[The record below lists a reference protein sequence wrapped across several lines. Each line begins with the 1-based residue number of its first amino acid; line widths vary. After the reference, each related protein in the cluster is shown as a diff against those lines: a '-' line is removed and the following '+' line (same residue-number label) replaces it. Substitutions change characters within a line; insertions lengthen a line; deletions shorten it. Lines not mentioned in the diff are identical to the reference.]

1 MSQDLAATTG
11 TLIIAPQGTTQV
23 EFNAP
28 GVPSAATDL
37 VLMDPPTGHL
47 AQCVVGDF
55 LRLTAHAF
63 EDPATAT
70 VAVNIAHKFWL
81 PGGLPATALC
91 DVWLTVTAV
100 SDQGTHFQ
108 YTVQQ
113 QAGPACRFPAGTPVT
128 NYGQPEQATLRLIG
142 AGADAPQVTIADNG
156 ATPWEATTTRVQVGA
171 LSPDDAGEATTLGVA
186 VGENLDDAASSR
198 TVIDQS
204 GLTLAG
210 TQLRARTGATTTA
223 QLQATGDLRVGADVT
238 DEASTTLHVHP
249 TTQTVTTQ
257 NVTIKGALSQQGE
270 ATFLGAVAVVQD
282 GRISAQVLPG
292 GDVRL
297 GTDITQPEQTAFHYQ
312 AEQNNLLLRASTY
325 LVGNVNIDGDI
336 TTTDGDHV
344 TARLD
349 RTGLFKLGPDVDQ
362 PDGTRLFY
370 DPATQTLAVTAPVR
384 LAGDLQT
391 NGAITVGSDANRLTY
406 FGKDGQVE
414 FGANNPTPDFV
425 YSTSARTV
433 RINVPLTVT
442 ADATLDGTLHVGDQ
456 GGVVFGHD
464 DSVQI
469 NREGLTMRL
478 LPGEQNS
485 IKVLGI
491 GRAAL
496 LNAYQSADSTQHF
509 DLLGYYNSGVPS
521 LHGRVQLGVDN
532 ASGGE
537 TDLYL
542 RLTRYFTGARNVE
555 IRASFVDIESERAQF
570 RGNVNVRGGFEFS
583 GDQGSRTFRLRNLPV
598 NPDGL
603 PQGAVWNDGGT
614 LRIVI

>member
-1 MSQDLAATTG
+1 MEK
-11 TLIIAPQGTTQV
+11 QV
-23 EFNAP
+23 R
-28 GVPSAATDL
+28 PSRETKQRPNL
-37 VLMDPPTGHL
+37 S
-47 AQCVVGDF
+47 
-55 LRLTAHAF
+55 
-63 EDPATAT
+63 
-70 VAVNIAHKFWL
+70 
-81 PGGLPATALC
+81 
-91 DVWLTVTAV
+91 V
-100 SDQGTHFQ
+100 S
-108 YTVQQ
+108 
-113 QAGPACRFPAGTPVT
+113 
-128 NYGQPEQATLRLIG
+128 I
-142 AGADAPQVTIADNG
+142 ADADSEIRAAKRLRYQVFANEMGARLDVREPGIDHDLYDPFCKHLIVRDDNAG
-156 ATPWEATTTRVQVGA
+156 IIVGTYRI
-171 LSPDDAGEATTLGVA
+171 LSPAAARRLGSYYS
-186 VGENLDDAASSR
+186 ESEFD
-198 TVIDQS
+198 
-204 GLTLAG
+204 LTRL
-210 TQLRARTGATTTA
+210 QHLRPSLVEIGRSCVHSDYRTGATITA
-223 QLQATGDLRVGADVT
+223 HLQATGDLRVGADVT
-238 DEASTTLHVHP
+238 DDASTTLHVDP
-249 TTQTVTTQ
+249 ATQTVTTQ

-325 LVGNVNIDGDI
+325 LVGDVNIDGDI

-370 DPATQTLAVTAPVR
+370 DPATQTLTVTAPVR

-391 NGAITVGSDANRLTY
+391 SGAITVGSDANRLTS

-433 RINVPLTVT
+433 RINVPLAVA
-442 ADATLDGTLHVGDQ
+442 ADATLDGTLRVGDQ